1 MTSTG
6 GSDETMTT
14 CKGTGVNRPSLL
26 GAVVAIALVILPAP
40 PAAQEGKKLK
50 VAGTVVDAA
59 CFMMHPD
66 AAMLPSHKDCGE
78 ACLAR
83 GVPLAIISEADGQM
97 YFAADG
103 NGRLTRF
110 HQKRVSA
117 EGIAVRKKDPLEL
130 KMPVDDG
137 KEMTVTVRGGYNVL
151 TIQSLAEAP
160 RK

>member
-1 MTSTG
+1 MTA
-6 GSDETMTT
+6 
-14 CKGTGVNRPSLL
+14 CKGTGVNKPLL
-26 GAVVAIALVILPAP
+26 LVALVAIALAIPPAP

-59 CFMMHPD
+59 CFMMHPE
-66 AAMLPSHKDCGE
+66 AAMLLSHKDCGE

-83 GVPLAIISEADGQM
+83 GVPLAIIDEADGQI

-103 NGRLTRF
+103 NRRLTRF
-110 HQKRVSA
+110 HQKRVTA
-117 EGIAVRKKDPLEL
+117 EGVAVRKKEPLEL

-137 KEMTVTVRGGYNVL
+137 KEMAVTVRGGYNVL
-151 TIQSLAEAP
+151 TLQSLAEAP

>member
-1 MTSTG
+1 MTACKETG
-6 GSDETMTT
+6 TNTPL
-14 CKGTGVNRPSLL
+14 RL
-26 GAVVAIALVILPAP
+26 GAVIALAVVILPVP

-83 GVPLAIISEADGQM
+83 GVPLAIVSEADGQM

-117 EGIAVRKKDPLEL
+117 EGIAVRRKDPLEL